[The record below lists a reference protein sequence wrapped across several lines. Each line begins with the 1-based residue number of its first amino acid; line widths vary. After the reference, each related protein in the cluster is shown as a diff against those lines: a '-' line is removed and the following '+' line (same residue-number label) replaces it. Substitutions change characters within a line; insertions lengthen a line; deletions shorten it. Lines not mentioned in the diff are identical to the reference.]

1 MTGFDYAAM
10 AEVYSGWRSTR
21 QRTLSYHR
29 FETAA
34 EALRFLIE
42 DMPPD
47 QLTGAI
53 LEIDEERFEASQI
66 TALYQDE
73 AYPLAR
79 AGR

>member
-1 MTGFDYAAM
+1 MTEFDYTAN
-10 AEVYSGWRSTR
+10 AEIYSGWRSTQR
-21 QRTLSYHR
+21 RTLRHHR

-42 DMPPD
+42 VMPRQ
-47 QLTGAI
+47 QLSGAI

-66 TALYQDE
+66 TALYRDE

-79 AGR
+79 A